1 MSFIIPQLSTKQEV
15 DEVIRKTEDVVLVL
29 RFGREND
36 VTCMQLDHI
45 LSKLIPE
52 LRKMAAIYTVDVD
65 SIPVYTRYFDI
76 TLIPSTIFFFNA
88 QHIKVDWG
96 TPDHTK
102 FIGSFKTK
110 QDFIDVVEM
119 IFRGAMKGKVMI
131 KSPLD
136 QENIPK
142 YDLVYKDI

>member
-96 TPDHTK
+96 
-102 FIGSFKTK
+102 IG
-110 QDFIDVVEM
+110 
-119 IFRGAMKGKVMI
+119 
-131 KSPLD
+131 
-136 QENIPK
+136 
-142 YDLVYKDI
+142 

>member
-76 TLIPSTIFFFNA
+76 SLIPSTIFFFNA